1 MSLLLVWTSSQ
12 KDKNMSKNTFI
23 VHAKRT
29 PIGSFG
35 GALSGVRVDDLLAEL
50 LKDYAKGAG
59 YDLKEISD
67 TIIGCANQAGED
79 NRNLARMSLLLAGYP
94 YEVPGTTINRLCGS
108 SLDAVIDAHA
118 RITAGFG
125 DCFIAGGGESMSRA
139 PYVMSKS
146 NSPFDRAQKIW
157 DTSIGWRFE
166 NPKMAEI
173 FPLLGMGETAEEV
186 QKVHGISREDQ
197 DQFALN
203 SHQKAVKAQVEGKFK
218 DEIVPITIQNK
229 KGAVTVDSDEGPR
242 ADTSLEKLAKLRPA
256 FKKDGTVTAGNS
268 SSINDGASMV
278 VICSE
283 EFVKRHNL
291 NPLARITGGA
301 VHGLHPNVMG
311 LGPVGA
317 VKKLCERFN
326 HKISEFDIIELNEAF
341 AVQALGCIRELE
353 LDQSKINRNGG
364 SIAIGHPLGASGT
377 RILTTLLHQM
387 KDDPSLKKGLA
398 SMCIGVGQGI
408 ALSVERC

>member
-1 MSLLLVWTSSQ
+1 
-12 KDKNMSKNTFI
+12 MSKSTYI

-29 PIGSFG
+29 PVGSFG
-35 GALSGVRVDDLLAEL
+35 GALSSVRIDDLLAGL
-50 LKDYAKGAG
+50 FRDYAQSPKH
-59 YDLKEISD
+59 DLKEISD

-79 NRNLARMSLLLAGYP
+79 NRNLARMSLILAGYP
-94 YEVPGTTINRLCGS
+94 HEVTGTTINRLCGS
-108 SLDAVIDAHA
+108 SLDAVIDAHS
-118 RITAGFG
+118 RIVAGFG

-139 PYVMSKS
+139 PYVLSKAGS
-146 NSPFDRAQKIW
+146 GYDRAQKMW

-166 NPKMAEI
+166 NPKMAEM

-186 QKVHGISREDQ
+186 QKLHNISREDQ
-197 DQFALN
+197 DKFALS
-203 SHQKAVKAQVEGKFK
+203 SHQKALKAQDEGKFK
-218 DEIVPITIQNK
+218 DEIVPVTIENK
-229 KGAVTVDSDEGPR
+229 KASIVVDTDEGPR
-242 ADTSLEKLAKLRPA
+242 RDTSLEKLAKLRPA
-256 FKKDGTVTAGNS
+256 FRKDGTVTAGNS

-317 VKKLCERFN
+317 VKKLCQNFG
-326 HKISEFDIIELNEAF
+326 HKISDFDLIELNEAF
-341 AVQALGCIRELE
+341 AAQALGCIKELE
-353 LDQSKINRNGG
+353 LDESKINRNGG

-387 KDDPSLKKGLA
+387 KKDPSLKKGLA
-398 SMCIGVGQGI
+398 TMCIGVGQGI

>member
-1 MSLLLVWTSSQ
+1 MLKSSY
-12 KDKNMSKNTFI
+12 I

-29 PIGSFG
+29 AVGSFG
-35 GALSGVRVDDLLAEL
+35 GALSSVRVDDLLAEL
-50 LKDYAKGAG
+50 FKDYAKSAQH
-59 YDLKEISD
+59 DLKEIGD

-108 SLDAVIDAHA
+108 SLDAVMDAHA
-118 RITAGFG
+118 RISAGFG

-139 PYVMSKS
+139 PYVLSKAAAG
-146 NSPFDRAQKIW
+146 FDRVQKMW

-186 QKVHGISREDQ
+186 QNLHGISRENQ
-197 DQFALN
+197 DKFALA
-203 SHQKAVKAQVEGKFK
+203 SHQKAVKAQSEGKFK
-218 DEIVPITIQNK
+218 DEIVPITVTGK
-229 KGAVTVDSDEGPR
+229 KGSVVFEADEGPR

-256 FKKDGTVTAGNS
+256 FRKDGTVTAGNS

-291 NPLARITGGA
+291 KPLARITGGA

-317 VKKLCERFN
+317 IKKLCERFN
-326 HKISEFDIIELNEAF
+326 HKLTDFDLIELNEAF
-341 AVQALGCIRELE
+341 AVQALGCIKELE
-353 LDQSKINRNGG
+353 LDPTRINKNGG

-387 KDDPSLKKGLA
+387 KNDPSLKKGLA

-408 ALSVERC
+408 AVSVERC